1 MFCSLQS
8 SHFNFLRKVKGFLG
22 KIHSVNQLVQETH
35 FVWQVV
41 SQVIMNHIKNRTDNV
56 KLYSLNNISY
66 IKLEDIT
73 HNKQLILR
81 NKILVPKAFGTGES
95 QTDLIKP
102 IFAGLNSACTGNIFG
117 YWNFKMKKFVAMSLV
132 IVNTKF
138 FSFYDYIG

>member
-1 MFCSLQS
+1 
-8 SHFNFLRKVKGFLG
+8 
-22 KIHSVNQLVQETH
+22 
-35 FVWQVV
+35 
-41 SQVIMNHIKNRTDNV
+41 MNHIKNRTDNV

-102 IFAGLNSACTGNIFG
+102 IFAGLNSACTET
-117 YWNFKMKKFVAMSLV
+117 YLV
-132 IVNTKF
+132 IGTFKK
-138 FSFYDYIG
+138 